1 MRNEE
6 VCKVK
11 SCRQFYP
18 NIMKF
23 IALFFLTSL
32 TVTSFAQ
39 ITNYVNTNYKK
50 EVLYFLDSV
59 KIDKNV
65 MYFDP
70 NKIAE
75 INVVKEKDPT
85 KFYDGKIY
93 IKSKNSKDF
102 NFLTLKGIEKT
113 YTKTVSPSTLFMIDN
128 LILKDAISTYKI
140 DSAYILNVEVVKS
153 TEIEYLKNS
162 LTVLTIINIK
172 LKTKENLE
180 KASTIYIRGTD
191 YSLPNLYNRNE

>member
-1 MRNEE
+1 MRIEE

-39 ITNYVNTNYKK
+39 ITNSVNTNYKK

-59 KIDKNV
+59 KIDKNA

-70 NKIAE
+70 NKIAA
-75 INVVKEKDPT
+75 INVVKEKDT
-85 KFYDGKIY
+85 TNEIVGSVYM
-93 IKSKNSKDF
+93 KSKNPKAY
-102 NFLTLKGIEKT
+102 NFLTLTGIEKT
-113 YTKTVSPSTLFMIDN
+113 YAKAVSGSTLFMIDN
-128 LILKDAISTYKI
+128 MILKDDISTYKI
-140 DSAYILNVEVVKS
+140 DSTYISSVVILKS
-153 TEIEYLKNS
+153 TEIEYLKNTRP
-162 LTVLTIINIK
+162 LLIIINIK
-172 LKTKENLE
+172 LKTKEN
-180 KASTIYIRGTD
+180 AIYIRG
-191 YSLPNLYNRNE
+191 LPNLYDKK